1 MASSDYFSD
10 VAKTDMMRVIVALA
24 TEVYA
29 MRDRQKTLENILIEG
44 GTDLALL
51 DEKIEAAAFDKT
63 RLAERDAFVSRVFAA
78 MASPAMPD
86 GLNT

>member
-10 VAKTDMMRVIVALA
+10 VAKTDMMRVIVALT

-29 MRDRQKTLENILIEG
+29 MRDRQKTLENILIES

-51 DEKIEAAAFDKT
+51 DEKIEAAAFDET

-78 MASPAMPD
+78 MASPTMPD
-86 GLNT
+86 GLKT

>member
-51 DEKIEAAAFDKT
+51 DEKIEAAAFDKA
-63 RLAERDAFVSRVFAA
+63 RLTERDAFLSSVLAA

-86 GLNT
+86 RLKT

>member
-10 VAKTDMMRVIVALA
+10 VAKTDMMRVIVALT

-51 DEKIEAAAFDKT
+51 DEKIEAAAFDKA
-63 RLAERDAFVSRVFAA
+63 RLTERDAFVSRVFAA

-86 GLNT
+86 RLKT

>member
-44 GTDLALL
+44 GTDLTLL

-63 RLAERDAFVSRVFAA
+63 RLTERDAFVSRVFAA

-86 GLNT
+86 RLKT